1 MAMKAPGTSSPS
13 GKSCLAI
20 TGVVE
25 GTLLPMVV
33 GLVLIAEFA
42 QRLDS
47 VVGDHEQGRV
57 GIDKRQNGSD

>member
-1 MAMKAPGTSSPS
+1 
-13 GKSCLAI
+13 
-20 TGVVE
+20 
-25 GTLLPMVV
+25 MVV